1 MSGLV
6 PLLGEGSGYLA
17 LPPAGRGPGLVVI
30 QEWWG
35 LNDQIEE
42 TCDDLA
48 ARGFVALAPDLYR
61 GVETAEPDEAAKLMM
76 ALDMERAAADIGAA
90 ADTLLARPEVEGAK
104 VGVMGF
110 CMGGGLALL
119 IAAERGD
126 VIGAAVP
133 FYGVI
138 PWPVPA
144 PDWSRLGGPVQGHY
158 AEADASA
165 DPAAAA
171 ALEAAI
177 RAAGGTAEFTVH
189 PGTQHA
195 FANHHR
201 PDVHDPTETARAM
214 DAAVAFLRAALT

>member
-1 MSGLV
+1 
-6 PLLGEGSGYLA
+6 
-17 LPPAGRGPGLVVI
+17 VVI

-42 TCDDLA
+42 VCDA
-48 ARGFVALAPDLYR
+48 FAGRGLVALAPDLYR
-61 GVETAEPDEAAKLMM
+61 GVETTEPDEAAKLMM
-76 ALDMERAAADIGAA
+76 ALDMARAAADIGAA
-90 ADTLLARPEVEGAK
+90 AEVLLARPEVTGPK

-119 IAAERGD
+119 VAAERGD

-138 PWPVPA
+138 PWSVPE

-158 AEADASA
+158 AEHDASA

-177 RAAGGTAEFTVH
+177 RAAGGEAEFTVH

-195 FANHHR
+195 FANHR
-201 PDVHDPTETARAM
+201 RAEVHDPTETARAM
-214 DAAVAFLRAALT
+214 EAATAFLHTALA